1 MAKNNEKEKNDEI
14 SIIINSSKEIVLDD
28 EPESKI
34 ELFEKPEPKSKPKSK
49 SNKKKPII
57 FQAINFNIKNSTKRT
72 FLEDWMMNSLAPN
85 GEDELLLMKN
95 KRENQMILNENEG
108 NNLDINDNN
117 NFQEEEDIKD
127 MNIQEE
133 NEENDN
139 NKNEGNMKQTPNI
152 ITNINND
159 QYNEKSLY
167 EFSLDRFNENK
178 YLRDLLKKRKLERKE
193 ELSGKIKEIFM
204 KNKAELT
211 LFTDP
216 TILNL
221 LQKNLKKFPKISNK

>member
-1 MAKNNEKEKNDEI
+1 MKE
-14 SIIINSSKEIVLDD
+14 
-28 EPESKI
+28 
-34 ELFEKPEPKSKPKSK
+34 
-49 SNKKKPII
+49 
-57 FQAINFNIKNSTKRT
+57 
-72 FLEDWMMNSLAPN
+72 
-85 GEDELLLMKN
+85 
-95 KRENQMILNENEG
+95 
-108 NNLDINDNN
+108 
-117 NFQEEEDIKD
+117 
-127 MNIQEE
+127 
-133 NEENDN
+133 
-139 NKNEGNMKQTPNI
+139 TPNI